1 MLLIFIS
8 GIINTQFLITKWI
21 LLHKFLMIT
30 EPKILVND
38 QHATT
43 LKKKAISSQN
53 NITVVSG

>member
-43 LKKKAISSQN
+43 LKKKQLVHK
-53 NITVVSG
+53 ITSL